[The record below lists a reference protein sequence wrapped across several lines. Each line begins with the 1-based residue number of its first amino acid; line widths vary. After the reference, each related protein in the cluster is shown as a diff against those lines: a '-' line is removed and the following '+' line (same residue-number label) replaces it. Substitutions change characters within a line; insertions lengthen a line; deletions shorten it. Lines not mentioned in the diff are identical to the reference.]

1 VGSAA
6 LPHEQLEVVRRG
18 VQVRIKANPSCM
30 AECAHMISACQ
41 NLRLAVLRDVRRFDG
56 FRFDGVTSMLYVHH
70 GNYTS
75 NWDYNTYF
83 GGDVDEDSVRYLQLV
98 RA

>member
-1 VGSAA
+1 
-6 LPHEQLEVVRRG
+6 
-18 VQVRIKANPSCM
+18 
-30 AECAHMISACQ
+30 
-41 NLRLAVLRDVRRFDG
+41 
-56 FRFDGVTSMLYVHH
+56 MLYVHH

-75 NWDYNTYF
+75 NWDYDTYF